1 MADLITAYLLVVYLA
16 VIYFQADEHS
26 FEEDV
31 SSTQYKA
38 ENTLNHTNIKWNQ

>member
-1 MADLITAYLLVVYLA
+1 MTDLITAYLLVLYLA
-16 VIYFQADEHS
+16 VIYFQTDEHS

-38 ENTLNHTNIKWNQ
+38 ENTLHHTYLEWNQ